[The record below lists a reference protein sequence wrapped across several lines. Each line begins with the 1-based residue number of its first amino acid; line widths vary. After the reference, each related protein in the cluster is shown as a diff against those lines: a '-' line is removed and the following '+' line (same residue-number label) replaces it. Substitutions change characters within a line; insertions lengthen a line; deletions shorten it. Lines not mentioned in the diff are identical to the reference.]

1 MENET
6 MKQSFM
12 SVQNRSL
19 RNRLVANGFKQVLAR
34 GALLAAAAAA
44 TQPAV
49 AAPEKVVVYQ
59 AFQSIMYLPLYV
71 AMDKGFFA
79 QNGLDVQKVTAG
91 SGAQGVAAVIGGH
104 ADFSLQ
110 DPMTAALANL
120 KGATLVNVANVVAG
134 VPVWVIAPP
143 DSALKSQTDLAGKTV
158 STALPPTTSTYLLQ
172 RLIKQEKLA
181 DVNLNTVQIG
191 TELAPVTA
199 GRAAAAAL
207 YEPQVDQGI
216 ASGYKVIYAFP
227 KAYPGGYAFSTMDTL
242 AATIKSKPAMVAA
255 FVKSIAQA
263 EALIQQ
269 SPDMAKAVAVAEFPT
284 LDKKIV
290 ESAVDRLTSQKIYAP
305 TPEISEQAFRNALDL
320 QEYIGNI
327 KPGSVTYDSAVD
339 DSFAK
344 ANAK

>member
-1 MENET
+1 
-6 MKQSFM
+6 MKQTLTSLQ
-12 SVQNRSL
+12 SKSL
-19 RNRLVANGFKQVLAR
+19 RNRLLANRFMRACAAGV
-34 GALLAAAAAA
+34 LLATAA
-44 TQPAV
+44 TQSAL
-49 AAPEKVVVYQ
+49 AAPDKVVVYQ
-59 AFQSIMYLPLYV
+59 AFQSIQYLPLYV

-91 SGAQGVAAVIGGH
+91 GGAQGVAAVIGGH

-110 DPMTAALANL
+110 DPMTAVLANL

-134 VPVWVIAPP
+134 VPVWIVTPP
-143 DSALKSQTDLAGKTV
+143 GSALKSQADLAGKTV

-199 GRAAAAAL
+199 GRAVAAAL

-216 ASGYKVIYAFP
+216 AAGYKILYAFP
-227 KAYPGGYAFSTMDTL
+227 KDYPGGYAFSTIDTL
-242 AATIKSKPAMVAA
+242 ASTIKSKPAMVAA

-269 SPDMAKAVAVAEFPT
+269 SPDAAKAVAVAQFPT
-284 LDKKIV
+284 LDRKVV
-290 ESAVDRLTSQKIYAP
+290 ETAVGRLINQKIYAA
-305 TPEISEQAFRNALDL
+305 TPDISEQAFRNALDL

-339 DSFAK
+339 NSFAK
-344 ANAK
+344 ASAK

>member
-1 MENET
+1 M
-6 MKQSFM
+6 
-12 SVQNRSL
+12 
-19 RNRLVANGFKQVLAR
+19 
-34 GALLAAAAAA
+34 AAS
-44 TQPAV
+44 QPAV

-59 AFQSIMYLPLYV
+59 AFQSIQYLPLYV
-71 AMDKGFFA
+71 AIDKGLFA

-110 DPMTAALANL
+110 DPMTAVLANL

-134 VPVWVIAPP
+134 VPVWILTPP
-143 DSALKSQTDLAGKTV
+143 DSALKNPADLAGKTV
-158 STALPPTTSTYLLQ
+158 STALPPSTSTYLLQ
-172 RLIKQEKLA
+172 RLIKEEKVA
-181 DVNLNTVQIG
+181 GVNLNTVQIG
-191 TELAPVTA
+191 TELAPVSA
-199 GRAAAAAL
+199 GRAEAAAI

-216 ASGYKVIYAFP
+216 ASGYKILYAFP

-255 FVKSIAQA
+255 FVKSVAQA

-269 SPDMAKAVAVAEFPT
+269 SPDTAKAVAVAEFPT

-290 ESAVDRLTSQKIYAP
+290 ETAVDRLISQKIYAANP
-305 TPEISEQAFRNALDL
+305 DISQQAFRNALDL

-344 ANAK
+344 ASAK

>member
-143 DSALKSQTDLAGKTV
+143 DSALKSQADLGVKR
-158 STALPPTTSTYLLQ
+158 SRRRC
-172 RLIKQEKLA
+172 RLRP
-181 DVNLNTVQIG
+181 
-191 TELAPVTA
+191 AP
-199 GRAAAAAL
+199 
-207 YEPQVDQGI
+207 I
-216 ASGYKVIYAFP
+216 CC
-227 KAYPGGYAFSTMDTL
+227 
-242 AATIKSKPAMVAA
+242 
-255 FVKSIAQA
+255 
-263 EALIQQ
+263 
-269 SPDMAKAVAVAEFPT
+269 
-284 LDKKIV
+284 
-290 ESAVDRLTSQKIYAP
+290 SA
-305 TPEISEQAFRNALDL
+305 
-320 QEYIGNI
+320 
-327 KPGSVTYDSAVD
+327 
-339 DSFAK
+339 
-344 ANAK
+344 

>member
-1 MENET
+1 
-6 MKQSFM
+6 MKQSLVSQRKPSSFSVLTLNRFM
-12 SVQNRSL
+12 L
-19 RNRLVANGFKQVLAR
+19 G
-34 GALLAAAAAA
+34 AA
-44 TQPAV
+44 TGAVFAMAASQPAV

-59 AFQSIMYLPLYV
+59 AFQSIQYLPLYV
-71 AMDKGFFA
+71 AIDKGLFA

-110 DPMTAALANL
+110 DPMTAVLANL
-120 KGATLVNVANVVAG
+120 KGAKLVNVANVVAG
-134 VPVWVIAPP
+134 VPVWILTPP
-143 DSALKSQTDLAGKTV
+143 DSALKNPADLAGKTV
-158 STALPPTTSTYLLQ
+158 STALPPSTSTYLLQ
-172 RLIKQEKLA
+172 RLIKEEKVA
-181 DVNLNTVQIG
+181 GVNLNTVQIG
-191 TELAPVTA
+191 TELAPVSA
-199 GRAAAAAL
+199 GRAEAAAI

-216 ASGYKVIYAFP
+216 ASGYKILYAFP

-255 FVKSIAQA
+255 FVKSVAQA

-269 SPDMAKAVAVAEFPT
+269 SPDTAKAVAVAEFPT

-290 ESAVDRLTSQKIYAP
+290 ETAVDRLISQKIYAANP
-305 TPEISEQAFRNALDL
+305 DISQQAFRNALDL

-344 ANAK
+344 ASAK